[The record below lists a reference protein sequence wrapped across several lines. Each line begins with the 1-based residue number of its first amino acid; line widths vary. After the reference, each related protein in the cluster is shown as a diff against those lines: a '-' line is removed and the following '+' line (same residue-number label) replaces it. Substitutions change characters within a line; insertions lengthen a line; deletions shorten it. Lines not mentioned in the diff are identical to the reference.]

1 MAGNGPVSVETR
13 RQARDASD
21 ERRRVARLEDRL
33 EMREYQKL
41 LRPSINEAEFLKRL
55 GELR

>member
-1 MAGNGPVSVETR
+1 MSVDTR

-41 LRPSINEAEFLKRL
+41 LRPSINEAEFISRL
-55 GELR
+55 NMQGKQ

>member
-1 MAGNGPVSVETR
+1 MSIDTR

-41 LRPSINEAEFLKRL
+41 LRPSINEAEFISRL
-55 GELR
+55 NEKGKQ